1 MFRVFRDSSA
11 ATSRRPVERVLCVRG
26 DREQLFRR
34 GVGSWRK
41 KSRGAGGARSGA
53 APRGRRNL
61 RVEKEGAL

>member
-34 GVGSWRK
+34 GVGSWRRE
-41 KSRGAGGARSGA
+41 SRNMREVGEGDSTVEGG
-53 APRGRRNL
+53 
-61 RVEKEGAL
+61 V